1 MIRIVNHRWSN
12 IVAWHVSNQVSSRYF
27 SLSGR
32 GFSHWTIMVIWCE
45 VSLCVIFPQFNYVFS
60 PIYWQ
65 TFFFLGLVR
74 ILWCCSP
81 FRDEWTR
88 AGLPLNALS
97 VLLMDSAITRTHTL
111 INIQSRL
118 WLIRIETIDF
128 CPPRL
133 SREITD
139 GFIIWGKEERMT
151 APGRTL
157 HERRRWWS
165 MCVIIKWRRRSGN
178 VETNK

>member
-1 MIRIVNHRWSN
+1 MKQHCRLARFQSGFVPICLPVRKGILSLNNYGDMMWS
-12 IVAWHVSNQVSSRYF
+12 IPLCYF
-27 SLSGR
+27 SA
-32 GFSHWTIMVIWCE
+32 IQ
-45 VSLCVIFPQFNYVFS
+45 LCIF
-60 PIYWQ
+60 
-65 TFFFLGLVR
+65 THLLTDFFFLGLVR